1 MKRTSASPDR
11 KFDRPERNHSC
22 SSELSRD
29 HTPTMPAADAASKRR
44 KLDDKVLSLH
54 PAANVVV
61 HYETKVYITR
71 WSLDGCVCKSVVFVF
86 VFLSPYRASDL
97 FSRLFGAI

>member
-22 SSELSRD
+22 SSEQSRD

-61 HYETKVYITR
+61 HYETKVYITQ
-71 WSLDGCVCKSVVFVF
+71 WSLDGCVCVCV
-86 VFLSPYRASDL
+86 
-97 FSRLFGAI
+97 